1 MVKNMRFAKINSINP
16 LYLIIDEIS
25 GYIEESNGNKY
36 LAILPT
42 DESKDNKKH
51 DELWSKIRD
60 SILPITNKSDNYDE

>member
-25 GYIEESNGNKY
+25 GYLEESNGNKY

-42 DESKDNKKH
+42 DESKDNKKY

>member
-42 DESKDNKKH
+42 DESKGNKKY